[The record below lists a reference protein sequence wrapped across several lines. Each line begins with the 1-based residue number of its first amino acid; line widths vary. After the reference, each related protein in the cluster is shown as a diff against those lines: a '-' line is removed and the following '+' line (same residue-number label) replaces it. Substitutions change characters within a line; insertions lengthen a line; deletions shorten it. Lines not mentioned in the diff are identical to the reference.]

1 MFVSYKEINLLSQ
14 MGQQACGCKSKS
26 LIQSQ
31 NTIEDAANPIDVK
44 FVNKGK
50 LYEDNNDF

>member
-1 MFVSYKEINLLSQ
+1 LFVSYKEINLLSQ